1 MRTYLS
7 PRQHRLWA
15 LLSGRK
21 KVSTGD
27 VWAINRLLGAP
38 KRTTARAD
46 VERPRDAGLLTEYG
60 PANGRWYE
68 PVGGAA

>member
-1 MRTYLS
+1 MRTHLS

-21 KVSTGD
+21 KVTTGD
-27 VWAINRLLGAP
+27 AWAANRALGAP

-46 VERPRDAGLLTEYG
+46 VERLRDAGLLVEYG
-60 PANGRWYE
+60 PVNGRWYE
-68 PVGGAA
+68 PAGGAA